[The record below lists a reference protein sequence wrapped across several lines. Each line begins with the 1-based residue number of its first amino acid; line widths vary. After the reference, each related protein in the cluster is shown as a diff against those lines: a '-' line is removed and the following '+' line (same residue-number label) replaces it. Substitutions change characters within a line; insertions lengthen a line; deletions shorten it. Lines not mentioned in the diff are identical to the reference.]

1 MSKELNVNI
10 PEETQPTYANLVQIS
25 HKDDEFTLN
34 FLHRIPN
41 TNQANAKAIVSIT
54 PQHAKRLKRALEQN
68 IQKYESKFG
77 KIDLPEEE
85 EKEHHDVEIA

>member
-1 MSKELNVNI
+1 MTKELNVDI
-10 PEETQPTYANLVQIS
+10 PQDVEPTYANLAQIS

-41 TNQANAKAIVSIT
+41 TDQAKAKSIVTIT
-54 PQHAKRLKRALEQN
+54 PQHAKRLLKALKDN

-77 KIDLPEEE
+77 KIELPEEADE
-85 EKEHHDVEIA
+85 SRDVEIA